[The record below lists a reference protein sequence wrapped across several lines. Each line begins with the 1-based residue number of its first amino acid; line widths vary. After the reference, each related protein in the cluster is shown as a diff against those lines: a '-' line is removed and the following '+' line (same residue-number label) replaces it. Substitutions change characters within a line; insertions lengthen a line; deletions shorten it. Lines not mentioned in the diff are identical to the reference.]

1 MEYNQFMTTSILVT
15 KLFIPPT
22 RPELVPRPRLIEQ
35 LNAGLHRKLTLISAP
50 AGFGKTTLV
59 TEWLDNLRVDAKKE
73 NRIEERIAW
82 LSLDEGDNDLV
93 RFLTYFIAALN
104 QIEGIDA
111 IFGKG
116 VLAMLQSPQPPP
128 METILTSLI
137 NEIAAISVRIIFILD
152 DYHLIEAQPI
162 HDLLPF
168 LLEHLP
174 PQMHLVIATR
184 EDPHLPLARLRAT
197 DQLTEL
203 RATDLR
209 FTSSEAAEFLN
220 QVMGL
225 GLSAE
230 DITAL
235 ETRTEGWIAGLQLA
249 AISLQG
255 KEDTTKIIKSFSG
268 SHRLVL
274 DYLFEEVLEQQPESV
289 QIFLLQTAI
298 LDRLTGS
305 LCDAITGQ
313 ENGQETLETL
323 EQANLFIVPLDEER
337 RWYRYHHLFAD
348 LLRHRLHQSAAS
360 SSEEESGDVAE
371 LHKRASL
378 WYEDNGLEIEAF
390 QHAAA
395 ANDFE
400 DAARLVEG
408 DGMPLTFRGEAV
420 PVLNWL
426 ASLPTLVL
434 DARPSLWVT
443 YASALNFT
451 GQPAAAEQK
460 LQAAEAALEG
470 IEPDART
477 NDIVG
482 HIAAIRAMLAIGQNQ
497 SETIIAQSRRALMYL
512 HPDNLPVRTTMTWT
526 LGHAYHLQGDRA
538 AASRAYTEVI
548 SISQASGNIISTLA
562 ATTGL
567 GDIQESKNQLYL
579 AAESYRRG
587 LLLFGD
593 QQQLAAV
600 GAYLGLARVLYEW
613 NDLDA
618 AGQHGQQSI
627 QLARQLESIDA
638 FAVCGVFL
646 ARLKITQGDAAGA
659 VAILAEAEQFV
670 RQHNFMHRMP
680 EVAAAQVLTLLHQGN
695 LAAAAHLAEKHE
707 LPISQARVHL
717 AQGDMSAALAVL
729 RPLRRQVEAKG
740 WEDGRLKVMVLQAV
754 ALHAHGEKEQA
765 AQLLGDAL
773 ALAEPGGFIRT
784 FVDEGP
790 PMAHLLYEALSRG
803 IAPDYIRRLLT
814 AFPIDEPEQPD
825 SSKMQASKSGLVE
838 SLSERELEV
847 LQLIA
852 EGLTNQ
858 EIASRLFLSQNTV
871 KVHTRNIYG
880 KLGAHHRAD
889 AVARARALGILPPN

>member
-1 MEYNQFMTTSILVT
+1 MTTSILVT

-22 RPELVPRPRLIEQ
+22 RPEIVPRPRLIER
-35 LNAGLHRKLTLISAP
+35 LNEGLHRKLTLISAP

-59 TEWLDNLRVDAKKE
+59 TEWLDSLRLDAKKE
-73 NRIEERIAW
+73 TQVEKCIAW

-93 RFLTYFIAALN
+93 RFLAYFIAALN
-104 QIEGIDA
+104 QIEGIEDT
-111 IFGKG
+111 FGKG
-116 VLAMLQSPQPPP
+116 ALGMLQSPQPPP
-128 METILTSLI
+128 TEAVLTPLI
-137 NEIAAISVRIIFILD
+137 NEIATIPDRIILVLD
-152 DYHLIEAQPI
+152 DYHVIESSQV
-162 HDLLPF
+162 DDVLTF
-168 LLEHLP
+168 LLENIP
-174 PQMHLVIATR
+174 PQIQLVIATR
-184 EDPHLPLARLRAT
+184 EDPHLPLAQLRAK

-203 RATDLR
+203 RAADLC

-225 GLSAE
+225 DLSAE
-230 DITAL
+230 EIAAL

-255 KEDTTKIIKSFSG
+255 KEDTTKLIKSFSG

-274 DYLFEEVLEQQPESV
+274 DYLIEEVLDQQSESV
-289 QIFLLQTAI
+289 RIFLLQTAV
-298 LDRLTGS
+298 LDRMTGS
-305 LCDAITGQ
+305 LCDALTEQ
-313 ENGQETLETL
+313 DNGQQTLDYL
-323 EQANLFIVPLDEER
+323 EQSNLFIVPLDNER

-348 LLRHRLHQSAAS
+348 LLRQRLIQSTA
-360 SSEEESGDVAE
+360 GDEGGGVPE
-371 LHKRASL
+371 LHISASV

-390 QHAAA
+390 QHAAV
-395 ANDFE
+395 ANDIE
-400 DAARLVEG
+400 RAARLVEG
-408 DGMPLTFRGEAV
+408 DGMPLTFRGAAA

-426 ASLPTLVL
+426 ESLPTLVL
-434 DARPSLWVT
+434 DAKPSLWVT
-443 YASALNFT
+443 YGSALNFT
-451 GQPAAAEQK
+451 GQSAAAEQK

-497 SETIIAQSRRALMYL
+497 SDTIIAQSRRALEFL

-567 GDIQESKNQLYL
+567 GDIQESENQLYL

-593 QQQLAAV
+593 QPQLAAV

-618 AGQHGQQSI
+618 AEQHGQQSI
-627 QLARQLESIDA
+627 RLARQLESLDA
-638 FAVCGVFL
+638 FAVGGVFL

-707 LPISQARVHL
+707 LPISQVRVHL
-717 AQGDMSAALAVL
+717 AQGDTSTALAVL

-790 PMAHLLYEALSRG
+790 PMVRLLRETAERG
-803 IAPDYIRRLLT
+803 IAPIYVNRLLST
-814 AFPIDEPEQPD
+814 FAAQDQPKSLDQALTQGVGSQVPTTPSLTEPLTD
-825 SSKMQASKSGLVE
+825 
-838 SLSERELEV
+838 RELEV
-847 LQLIA
+847 LQLMSD
-852 EGLTNQ
+852 GLTYN
-858 EIASRLFLSQNTV
+858 EIAAQIIVSLNTV
-871 KVHTRNIYG
+871 RTHVKNIYS
-880 KLGAHHRAD
+880 KLYVHKRSQAIAK
-889 AVARARALGILPPN
+889 ARELNIL